1 MQFIRKKLVAAVSGA
16 VLIMTGQLAF
26 ADSTNDLVEALIS
39 KGVLTEEEGKLLT
52 KGHKGEIESE
62 RKKREK
68 DWTSHIK
75 LNGYVQN
82 RVTPIEGGD
91 GGTVLWP
98 DPSVGDDTSG
108 GAGQTFRI
116 RRARIIFSG
125 QVGDHLGFYI
135 QPDFA
140 SAAGSVSGIP
150 KNSGVSTSNNI
161 TQLRDA
167 YGDIFIDKGKVH
179 RIRVGQSKVPYGY
192 ENLQS
197 SSNRL
202 ALDRVDALNS
212 AVRDERDTGAFYY
225 YTPKD
230 VQDLFKEIADTGL
243 KHSGNYGMFGFGMYM
258 GQGANQNDANDQWH
272 KVARFTYP
280 WKTESGQIFEMG
292 IQGYKGKYVR
302 SSGAYFLNG
311 GNTAEKVV
319 TNTLLNGGSRANVD
333 QNCLDVGESCNTS
346 GNVARPAIDSAYRK
360 NGSSTNGEFD
370 DERVA
375 VSFRMYPQPWG
386 LEGEWNWGKT
396 PGLEMGEGTAGK
408 IANRNLHGGYVQ
420 GSYFANNVRFM
431 NMDIGNLI
439 PFVKWQYF
447 DGYNKA
453 EINAPKNQVNDW
465 EFGTEWQIAPE
476 VELAVVYHRMKR
488 TNMSTAGAHAAV
500 NGAYRIFEAEALR
513 MQLQYNFF

>member
-1 MQFIRKKLVAAVSGA
+1 MQFIQKKLVAAVSGA
-16 VLIMTGQLAF
+16 VLLMTGQLAL

-52 KGHKGEIESE
+52 KGHKGEVESE

-82 RVTPIEGGD
+82 RVTAVQGGD
-91 GGTVLWP
+91 EGTRLWP
-98 DPSVGDDTSG
+98 DPSFGTDASGD
-108 GAGQTFRI
+108 GAGQNFRI

-140 SAAGSVSGIP
+140 STAGTTG
-150 KNSGVSTSNNI
+150 NI

-167 YGDIFIDKGKVH
+167 YGDIFIDKRKVH

-202 ALDRVDALNS
+202 SLDRVDALNS

-225 YTPKD
+225 YTPEA
-230 VQDLFKEIADTGL
+230 VQELFKEIADKGM
-243 KHSGNYGMFGFGMYM
+243 KHSGNYGMFGAGFYM
-258 GQGANQNDANDQWH
+258 GQGANQNDSNDNWH
-272 KVARFTYP
+272 GVARFTYP
-280 WKTESGQIFEMG
+280 WKTDSGQIYEAG
-292 IQGYKGKYVR
+292 IQGYKGRYVR
-302 SSGAYFLNG
+302 SAGTYVK
-311 GNTAEKVV
+311 TV
-319 TNTLLNGGSRANVD
+319 GGSQTPVHINSR
-333 QNCLDVGESCNTS
+333 GE
-346 GNVARPAIDSAYRK
+346 Y
-360 NGSSTNGEFD
+360 E

-386 LEGEWNWGKT
+386 IEGEWTSGRT
-396 PGLEMGEGTAGK
+396 PGLEMNEGSNG
-408 IANRNLHGGYVQ
+408 IVNNRNLHGGYIQ
-420 GSYFANNVRFM
+420 GSYFANDVYLFNS
-431 NMDIGNLI
+431 NIGNLI
-439 PFVKWQYF
+439 PFIKWQYY

-453 EINAPKNQVNDW
+453 EVNAPKNEVNDY
-465 EFGTEWQIAPE
+465 ELGVEWQIAPE
-476 VELAVVYHRMKR
+476 VELAAVYHRMNR
-488 TNMSTAGAHAAV
+488 TNMMSTTSTARGDFNTL
-500 NGAYRIFEAEALR
+500 NGSYRRFEAEALR
-513 MQLQYNFF
+513 LQLQYNFF